1 MQRGKGISKYAV
13 IAVACVISMLALE
26 ATRVFA
32 KNLGNFG
39 GDYKILKASPTGEN
53 IALKVSLNVI
63 NNSGADV
70 KNVSITLASSLHP
83 SPQPTAAWEKE
94 ETPLKAAVLHYNEHK
109 IVNPLVGTFSI
120 PAAEYERMNQ
130 RGSGGPNFMI
140 SYQDAAGEQ
149 HYERMDLAPAQ

>member
-1 MQRGKGISKYAV
+1 MQTGKAISKFAV
-13 IAVACVISMLALE
+13 IAVACAISLLAFE
-26 ATRVFA
+26 VTRVFA
-32 KNLGNFG
+32 KNSGNFG
-39 GDYKILKASPTGEN
+39 GDYRI
-53 IALKVSLNVI
+53 LKVSPQGENVAVKVFLNII

-70 KNVSITLASSLHP
+70 KNVSITLASSLHF
-83 SPQPTAAWEKE
+83 SPRPTAAWEKE
-94 ETPLKAAVLHYNEHK
+94 ETPLKAAVLHFNEHK

-120 PAAEYERMNQ
+120 PADEYERMNQ